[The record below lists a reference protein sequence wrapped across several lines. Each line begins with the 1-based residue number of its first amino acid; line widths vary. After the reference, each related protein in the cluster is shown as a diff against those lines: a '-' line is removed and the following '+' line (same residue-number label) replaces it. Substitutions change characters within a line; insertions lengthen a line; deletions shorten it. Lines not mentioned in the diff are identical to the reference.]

1 MSKRING
8 KVYWLIDVIYDDDMI
23 YDIYEN
29 QNGERVIVPSGVMY

>member
-29 QNGERVIVPSGVMY
+29 QSGERVIVPSGVMY

>member
-23 YDIYEN
+23 YDIYES
-29 QNGERVIVPSGVMY
+29 QSGERVIVPSGVMY